1 VLGGGFRTAGGPE
14 TPWYVP
20 PALEEPVSKH
30 PVRVWGRRTL
40 RGLAGAAIAASA
52 LTIAAC
58 GASSKTSEKGAPG
71 NYPVRVV
78 TAEFPPKQRLGETSL
93 MRIGVRNAGDRTL
106 PALTVTVS
114 IAGKEGQQSGLPF
127 GIRDP
132 EPGLAQPDR
141 PVWVLSEHYPKLA
154 GSSEP
159 GGAETANEKTFD
171 FGPLDA
177 GATTEAVWK
186 LSAVKTGNFTV
197 LYSIGAGL
205 NGEAKAETANGVRA
219 GGTFAVRISEAPP
232 NTVVTDSGAVV
243 EIPKQQRSR

>member
-1 VLGGGFRTAGGPE
+1 
-14 TPWYVP
+14 
-20 PALEEPVSKH
+20 LEEAVSKH
-30 PVRVWGRRTL
+30 PVRVRQRRAL
-40 RGLAGAAIAASA
+40 GGVVGATAAALA

-58 GASSKTSEKGAPG
+58 GGGSSGSSAAGEAGT
-71 NYPVRVV
+71 YPVKVV

-93 MRIGVRNAGDRTL
+93 MKIGVRNTGETTM
-106 PALTVTVS
+106 PSLTVTIS
-114 IAGKEGQQSGLPF
+114 IAGKEGRQSGLPF

-171 FGPLDA
+171 LGPLDA
-177 GATTEAVWK
+177 GATREAVWK
-186 LSAVKTGNFTV
+186 LSAVKTGDFTV
-197 LYSIGAGL
+197 LYVIGAGL
-205 NGEAKAETANGVRA
+205 DGEARAETADGVQA
-219 GGTFAVRISEAPP
+219 GGSFTARISEVPP

-243 EIPKQQRSR
+243 ETPKKQRGTR